1 MLRVSSEDELSGA
14 LPSLDEIQRVLA
26 KIDDPLALLA
36 GFFDYAPAAFQV
48 YGVDGHSLLVNSAF
62 RRMFGSVP
70 PPEYNV
76 LADEIAER
84 AGVLDQIR
92 RAFQGE
98 IVRTPPV
105 WYDPRELNQVHMAEG
120 RRIAMEATF
129 FPLRNAEGAVDH
141 VAIAFRDVTVE
152 QMAAERVQAEQTRLQ
167 FLADASAA
175 LGESLDYHA
184 TINHAARLAVPRFAD
199 MCTVDLLVDGSPER
213 LAEAQ
218 TDAAR
223 AAGLYVEAPLGQ
235 SVHTTET
242 AIVVPLVARGTVH
255 GAISFLY
262 GPSGRQYTASD
273 VPFAEEVARRVAN
286 AIDNADLYRQA
297 QDAIRARDE
306 FLSIASHELRNP
318 VAGISGAS
326 QLLRRTRDRG
336 TLDADRLN
344 GILSTIE
351 RSASHLARLTEDL
364 LDVSRLQQG
373 RLPLRLQAVNMADL
387 VRDVVA
393 QQRDVQPIP
402 AVTLDVACDACVVR
416 ADPDRIEQVLS
427 NLLDNAAKYSVTGE
441 PIDVVLTR
449 EGDGVRVTVRD
460 RGIGFAAGMAIRI
473 FEPFGRASNAL
484 DRNIPGL
491 GLGLYIGRRIAEQHG
506 GRLWAE
512 SAGEGQGTAVSLWLA
527 QS

>member
-1 MLRVSSEDELSGA
+1 MTGEGEPYAG

-26 KIDDPLALLA
+26 RVDDPLALLA
-36 GFFDYAPAAFQV
+36 GFFDYAPVAFQV

-62 RRMFGSVP
+62 RRLFGSVP

-76 LADEIAER
+76 LEDEIAER
-84 AGVLDQIR
+84 AGVLGQIR

-105 WYDPRELNQVHMAEG
+105 WYDPRELNQVHVAEG

-129 FPLRNAEGAVDH
+129 FPLRNARGAVDH
-141 VAIAFRDVTVE
+141 VAIAFRDVTIE
-152 QMAAERVQAEQTRLQ
+152 QMAAERAQAEQARLQ
-167 FLADASAA
+167 FLADTSAA
-175 LGESLDYHA
+175 LGESLDYHV
-184 TINHAARLAVPRFAD
+184 TINRAASLAVPRFAD
-199 MCTVDLLVDGSPER
+199 VCTVDVLVDGAPER
-213 LAEAQ
+213 LAEAR
-218 TDAAR
+218 TEGAR
-223 AAGLYVEAPLGQ
+223 EAGLTIEAQLGEQVHTCDTCIVAPL
-235 SVHTTET
+235 T
-242 AIVVPLVARGTVH
+242 ARGTVH

-286 AIDNADLYRQA
+286 AIDNAHLYQQA

-336 TLDADRLN
+336 ALDADRLN

-373 RLPLRLQAVNMADL
+373 RLPLRLQTVNMADL
-387 VRDVVA
+387 VRDIVA
-393 QQRDVQPIP
+393 QQRDLQPAP
-402 AVTLDVACDACVVR
+402 VVLDIACEACDVQ
-416 ADPDRIEQVLS
+416 ADPDRIEQVIS

-441 PIDVVLTR
+441 QIDVIVTR
-449 EGDGVRVTVRD
+449 DHDGVRVTIRD
-460 RGIGFAAGMAIRI
+460 RGIGLPPGMTDRI

-506 GRLWAE
+506 GRLCAE
-512 SAGEGQGTAVSLWLA
+512 SAGEGQGTAVSLWLSQA
-527 QS
+527 